1 MLSPFKDY
9 FHYSRGERIG
19 VSILL
24 GIIFLLISWYFVRGF
39 FVSNTTTD
47 FTDFKK
53 EISLFKKAKLD
64 AIQTTNSEIEYFVF
78 NPNTIGEEDW
88 VKLGF
93 SQKQAV
99 SIENYKAS
107 GAVFKTKK
115 DVLKLFM
122 VDEFKYA
129 QLEAY
134 IDLPEKIEYEK
145 FEYDNK
151 SEYQNFKSEYSN
163 SKFYIIVL
171 EKSPTPIYGGF
182 ENIDSLYYSKR
193 DNMYWYCVLPFEN
206 EVIAKNLLPTL
217 EYKNAEVIEVNSL
230 KGFYLI
236 NKKPKETFEKN
247 YEIIEIN
254 TADTLA
260 FSSLPGIGIG
270 YAKRIIKYRNLLGG
284 FIHIN
289 QMKETYKLP
298 PEIIDN
304 NLSYFSIDSSQIS
317 KININIAGDS
327 ILRNHPYIDWKVAN
341 SIVQMRNVH
350 GKYKKV
356 SNIKKSV
363 LIDEKLFLKIAPYLT
378 TE

>member
-9 FHYSRGERIG
+9 FHFSRGERIG
-19 VSILL
+19 VSIL
-24 GIIFLLISWYFVRGF
+24 IIFILLMLSWYFVRGF
-39 FVSNTTTD
+39 FKTNEVTD
-47 FTDFKK
+47 FSEFKQ
-53 EISLFKKAKLD
+53 EISLFKKGKLD

-78 NPNTIGEEDW
+78 NPNIIGEEEW

-93 SQKQAV
+93 SQKQAQ

-129 QLEAY
+129 QLESY
-134 IDLPEKIEYEK
+134 IDLPDKIEYEK
-145 FEYDNK
+145 FEYDNN
-151 SEYQNFKSEYSN
+151 SEYQNYKNEN
-163 SKFYIIVL
+163 KKSKFYIIVL
-171 EKSPTPIYGGF
+171 EKSLTPIYGGF
-182 ENIDSLYYSKR
+182 EEIDTLYYAKR
-193 DNMYWYCVLPFEN
+193 DDYYWYCILPFES
-206 EVIAKNLLPTL
+206 EEIAQKQSVFTN
-217 EYKNAEVIEVNSL
+217 YKNAEILEVNSL

-236 NKKPKETFEKN
+236 NKKPKENIEKKH
-247 YEIIEIN
+247 EIIEIN
-254 TADTLA
+254 TADSLA
-260 FSSLPGIGIG
+260 FSSLPGIGMG
-270 YAKRIIKYRNLLGG
+270 YAKRIIKYRNQLGG
-284 FIHIN
+284 FINLN
-289 QMKETYKLP
+289 QMKETYYLP

-304 NLSYFSIDSSQIS
+304 NLPYFSIDSSRIT

-356 SNIKKSV
+356 SDIKKSV
-363 LIDEKLFLKIAPYLT
+363 LIDDNLFLKIAPYLT